1 MNVKMN
7 TLANKMLNTYGQAQ
21 VNSSVASAS
30 PHKLISMLYE
40 GALVAVVNAGVHM
53 TRGDVAAKGASL
65 SKAIAIIDEGL
76 KISVDLD
83 AGGELA
89 QNLTAL
95 YEYMSHR
102 LLIANLKNDR
112 VALDE
117 VERLLRELRSAWDA
131 IGVQPAMAPI
141 PSSNV
146 SDTPPRVAAS
156 YGKF

>member
-1 MNVKMN
+1 MN
-7 TLANKMLNTYGQAQ
+7 TLTNNKMLNTYGRAQ

-30 PHKLISMLYE
+30 PHKLICMLYE
-40 GALVAVVNAGVHM
+40 GALVAVANAGVHM
-53 TRGDVAAKGASL
+53 TRGDVAGKGASI

-76 KISVDLD
+76 KISVDLN

-112 VALDE
+112 AALDE
-117 VERLLRELRSAWDA
+117 VERLLRELRSAWEA
-131 IGVQPAMAPI
+131 IGAQPAMAPATA
-141 PSSNV
+141 NTV
-146 SDTPPRVAAS
+146 SDTPPQVAAS